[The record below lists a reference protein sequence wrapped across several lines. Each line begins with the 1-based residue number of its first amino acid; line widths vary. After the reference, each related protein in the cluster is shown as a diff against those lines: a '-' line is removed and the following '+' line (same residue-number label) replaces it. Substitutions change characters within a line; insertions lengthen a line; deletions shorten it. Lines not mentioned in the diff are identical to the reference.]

1 MSTPI
6 SPNGPERPD
15 APWDNLDDPY
25 WNPPAPRPPTLR
37 SPSPEPLEPMSMPNS
52 PAPVSPTVSGLRV
65 DDYDFDPATLGP
77 SVPPSPGQTSD
88 LSEPYVWEG
97 FDADPELPPATPGR
111 ITDEYINSTL
121 GLDQFHANQTPGG
134 TSLGP
139 GSWPE
144 GGGQS
149 SGFGPIRSSAGGNAR
164 FDPYPRAFGGP
175 SPSGGAGAGGRES
188 YFAGL
193 GGEQSVTPRSD
204 GNVSGLGGAGLS
216 NAGAGV
222 SGDVGGHGVGVAQ
235 IPQPPVSVVS
245 HNQGPA
251 ISNDGF
257 NPKNYTLAQREQ
269 IIRDYHQQYPNL
281 SKKDLTTK
289 ISAEKFRTNRG
300 SVQRALHRGAP
311 VVSNDPLDPTNYTHA
326 QREQIIRDYHQQYPN
341 LTQTDLATKIS
352 AEKFHTSNASVRRAL
367 HRGVPV
373 VSNDG
378 LDPKNYTH
386 AQREQII
393 RDYHQKY
400 PNLSQK
406 DLATKISAEK
416 FRTNQASVNTALHR
430 GDPVVS
436 NDGLDPKNY
445 THAQREQIIRDYHQQ
460 YPDLTQRDLAT
471 KISAEKFRTN
481 QASVN
486 TALNRGDPGVPE
498 GFGGGTSGALLVNN
512 HGEIHAAADRIDTI
526 AARQQE
532 IGQQMQSIV
541 AQNRQTSS
549 GATSTAFEQTATPAI
564 ADGLRVQQTAQH
576 MSHVL
581 RQATDEQTTVQNQ
594 IAQQLSEHTL

>member
-1 MSTPI
+1 MTAPAA
-6 SPNGPERPD
+6 PD
-15 APWDNLDDPY
+15 AHGDYPSGSQSISGVAGDGSSPIVRQPWLT
-25 WNPPAPRPPTLR
+25 NPQWSTGADTAELFSGSGSQSISGVAGDGSSPIVRQPWLTNPQWSTGADTAELFSGSGSQSISGTRP
-37 SPSPEPLEPMSMPNS
+37 
-52 PAPVSPTVSGLRV
+52 
-65 DDYDFDPATLGP
+65 
-77 SVPPSPGQTSD
+77 
-88 LSEPYVWEG
+88 
-97 FDADPELPPATPGR
+97 
-111 ITDEYINSTL
+111 
-121 GLDQFHANQTPGG
+121 
-134 TSLGP
+134 GP

-149 SGFGPIRSSAGGNAR
+149 SGFGPIRSSVAGGNAR

-175 SPSGGAGAGGRES
+175 NSFGGAGGGGRES

-193 GGEQSVTPRSD
+193 GGEQSVTPLSG

-257 NPKNYTLAQREQ
+257 NPKNYTLAQREK
-269 IIRDYHQQYPNL
+269 IIRDYHQKYPDL
-281 SKKDLTTK
+281 SQRDLATK
-289 ISAEKFRTNRG
+289 ISAEKFRTSQA
-300 SVQRALHRGAP
+300 SVGTALHRGDP
-311 VVSNDPLDPTNYTHA
+311 VVSNDGLDPKNYTLA
-326 QREQIIRDYHQQYPN
+326 QREQIIRDYHQKYPD
-341 LTQTDLATKIS
+341 LSQRDLATKIS
-352 AEKFHTSNASVRRAL
+352 AEKFHTSNASVGRAL

-378 LDPKNYTH
+378 LDPKNYTL
-386 AQREQII
+386 AQREKII

-400 PNLSQK
+400 PDLSQR

-416 FRTNQASVNTALHR
+416 FRTSQASVNTALHR

-445 THAQREQIIRDYHQQ
+445 TLAQREQIIRDYHQK
-460 YPDLTQRDLAT
+460 YPDLSQKDLAT
-471 KISAEKFRTN
+471 KISAERFRTN

-581 RQATDEQTTVQNQ
+581 RQATDEQAAVQNQ

>member
-1 MSTPI
+1 MTAPAA
-6 SPNGPERPD
+6 PD
-15 APWDNLDDPY
+15 AHGDYPSGSQSISGVAGDGSSPIVRQPWLT
-25 WNPPAPRPPTLR
+25 NPQWSTGADTAELFSGSGSQSISGVAGDGSSPIVRQPWLTNPQWSTGADTAELFSGSGSQSISGTRP
-37 SPSPEPLEPMSMPNS
+37 
-52 PAPVSPTVSGLRV
+52 
-65 DDYDFDPATLGP
+65 
-77 SVPPSPGQTSD
+77 
-88 LSEPYVWEG
+88 
-97 FDADPELPPATPGR
+97 
-111 ITDEYINSTL
+111 
-121 GLDQFHANQTPGG
+121 
-134 TSLGP
+134 GP

-149 SGFGPIRSSAGGNAR
+149 SGFGPIRSSVAGGNAR
-164 FDPYPRAFGGP
+164 FDPYPRPFGGP
-175 SPSGGAGAGGRES
+175 NSFGGAGAGGRES

-257 NPKNYTLAQREQ
+257 NPKNYTLAQREK
-269 IIRDYHQQYPNL
+269 IIHDYHQQYPNL
-281 SKKDLTTK
+281 SQKDLATK
-289 ISAEKFRTNRG
+289 ISAEKFRTSQASVNTALHRG
-300 SVQRALHRGAP
+300 DPVVSNDGLDPTNYTHAQREQIIRDYHQKYPDLTQRDLATKISAEKFHTSNASVGRALHRGVP

-326 QREQIIRDYHQQYPN
+326 QREQIIRDYHQ
-341 LTQTDLATKIS
+341 
-352 AEKFHTSNASVRRAL
+352 
-367 HRGVPV
+367 
-373 VSNDG
+373 
-378 LDPKNYTH
+378 
-386 AQREQII
+386 
-393 RDYHQKY
+393 KY
-400 PNLSQK
+400 PDLSQR

-416 FRTNQASVNTALHR
+416 FRTSQASVGTALHR

-445 THAQREQIIRDYHQQ
+445 TLAQREQIIRDYHQKYQ
-460 YPDLTQRDLAT
+460 NLSQKDLTT

-486 TALNRGDPGVPE
+486 RALRRGAPGVPE

>member
-175 SPSGGAGAGGRES
+175 SPSGGAGGGGRES

-204 GNVSGLGGAGLS
+204 GNVSVRGVEGLS

-281 SKKDLTTK
+281 SKKDLATK

-300 SVQRALHRGAP
+300 SVQRALHRGDP

-341 LTQTDLATKIS
+341 LS
-352 AEKFHTSNASVRRAL
+352 
-367 HRGVPV
+367 
-373 VSNDG
+373 
-378 LDPKNYTH
+378 
-386 AQREQII
+386 
-393 RDYHQKY
+393 
-400 PNLSQK
+400 
-406 DLATKISAEK
+406 
-416 FRTNQASVNTALHR
+416 
-430 GDPVVS
+430 
-436 NDGLDPKNY
+436 
-445 THAQREQIIRDYHQQ
+445 
-460 YPDLTQRDLAT
+460 QRDLAT
-471 KISAEKFRTN
+471 KISAEKFRTSHV
-481 QASVN
+481 SVHK
-486 TALNRGDPGVPE
+486 ALRRGAPGVPE

-512 HGEIHAAADRIDTI
+512 HGEVHAAADRIDTI

-549 GATSTAFEQTATPAI
+549 GATSTDFEQTATPAI
-564 ADGLRVQQTAQH
+564 ARGLRVQQTAQQL
-576 MSHVL
+576 SQLL
-581 RQATDEQTTVQNQ
+581 REATDEQAAVQNQ
-594 IAQQLSEHTL
+594 ISQQLSEHTL